1 MKRLSLFALLATG
14 MTLLAGCPI
23 FDDGPGSQC
32 WDNNCGAGGGPTT
45 TTTNTPL
52 PGSCFSQAECGGVNE
67 TCGSDG
73 FCHTGDCTLWGCVS
87 GQQCIVG
94 ADQKAHCGDTVTQG
108 GAGGTGGVTNAGGT
122 GGVTNAGG
130 TGGAGG
136 VTNAGGTG
144 GAGGSTSTAGAGGAG
159 GSTSTAGAGG
169 AGGSTSTAGAGGS
182 TGTAGAAGGP

>member
-1 MKRLSLFALLATG
+1 MNRLSLVGLLATG

-32 WDNNCGAGGGPTT
+32 WDNNCGAGGAPTT
-45 TTTNTPL
+45 NTTTTPL
-52 PGSCFSQAECGGVNE
+52 PGSCFSQAECSGVNE

-73 FCHTGDCTLWGCVS
+73 FCHTGDCTIWGCVS

-94 ADQKAHCGDTVTQG
+94 ADQKAHCGDSVTQG
-108 GAGGTGGVTNAGGT
+108 GAGGTGGATNAGGT

-130 TGGAGG
+130 TGGTGGVTNAGGTGG

-169 AGGSTSTAGAGGS
+169 AGGSTA
-182 TGTAGAAGGP
+182 TAGAAGGP